1 MDRERYIQMRRTG
14 QYDLGWFYQYF
25 LENKD
30 ENRSTASFE
39 IFQQAFNMYFQFDG
53 KYILEHLDKKIGV
66 TKIENEQ
73 GNLIYINLNGE

>member
-1 MDRERYIQMRRTG
+1 MDRERYLQMRRTG

-30 ENRSTASFE
+30 NNRDTPPFE
-39 IFQQAFNMYFQFDG
+39 IFQQVFNMYFQMNGGFVLD
-53 KYILEHLDKKIGV
+53 YMDKKMEV

-73 GNLIYINLNGE
+73 GNLIYIN